1 MTDSINKFEKEFPDH
16 ILNVSV
22 NHIKKNYEKLSVDWK
37 SWGVFVVWKTF
48 LNGNLV
54 NENDTINIIDEFY
67 KYHQKHYQEYCNNIA
82 LCSDEFIK
90 DLGFV
95 KKYLKKKSVD

>member
-22 NHIKKNYEKLSVDWK
+22 NYIKKNYEKLRIEWK

-48 LNGNLV
+48 LEGGIANDD
-54 NENDTINIIDEFY
+54 DTIIVIDNFY
-67 KYHQKHYQEYCNNIA
+67 KYHQENYQEYCENIA
-82 LCSDEFIK
+82 LCGDEYIK
-90 DLGFV
+90 DFGFV
-95 KKYLKKKSVD
+95 KKYLKGNL